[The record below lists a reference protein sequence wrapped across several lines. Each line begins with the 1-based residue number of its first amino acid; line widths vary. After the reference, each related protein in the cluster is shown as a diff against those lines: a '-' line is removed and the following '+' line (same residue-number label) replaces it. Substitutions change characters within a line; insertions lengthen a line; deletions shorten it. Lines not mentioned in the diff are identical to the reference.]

1 MEIDCPTRWPSA
13 YNMLDRAIYLQPAIN
28 SFIDNHPE
36 HQDLKLTPIE
46 WEQAKFLR
54 DLLHPFK
61 ACNDRIEATS
71 RPGIDKV
78 FPTYE
83 VLFNELD
90 RLSEVLEDPT
100 HDDYKWMNAIY
111 PAIIEMKLKLKR
123 YYGKTEHPSVYGNCI
138 ILNPKWKLALFRQ
151 DSWEEGSVDKYRDQC
166 CRAYMEDYHTYDVQ
180 PTRTSFSIG
189 MKRPWESIDEEEDS
203 DIEYENLRKAA
214 PSPEEATFN
223 EYDHYV
229 GLPVLTRKM
238 RTLDYWRAESTSLPK
253 LALMARDYLAV
264 SATGAGVEGHFSRSG
279 QVMRPSRRSLHAR
292 TVSNIMIYTDHCK
305 RLKKEVKRWKGAGMT
320 LGDDV
325 ILENTESVTGD
336 QVPQEWRD
344 QWWKER
350 GHRFSS
356 RRGR

>member
-1 MEIDCPTRWPSA
+1 MFNQHVR
-13 YNMLDRAIYLQPAIN
+13 L
-28 SFIDNHPE
+28 
-36 HQDLKLTPIE
+36 
-46 WEQAKFLR
+46 
-54 DLLHPFK
+54 
-61 ACNDRIEATS
+61 
-71 RPGIDKV
+71 
-78 FPTYE
+78 FP
-83 VLFNELD
+83 
-90 RLSEVLEDPT
+90 
-100 HDDYKWMNAIY
+100 
-111 PAIIEMKLKLKR
+111 
-123 YYGKTEHPSVYGNCI
+123 
-138 ILNPKWKLALFRQ
+138 LAL
-151 DSWEEGSVDKYRDQC
+151 
-166 CRAYMEDYHTYDVQ
+166 
-180 PTRTSFSIG
+180 
-189 MKRPWESIDEEEDS
+189 KRPWESIDEEEDS

-279 QVMRPSRRSLHAR
+279 QVMRPSRRSLHAH

-356 RRGR
+356 HMRR